1 MKIIKRDSSEE
12 IFNGEK
18 IYNAVLK
25 ANNATENN
33 KLSNEQIRDVAEY
46 VEYKCS
52 KMGRAVSVEEIQDMV
67 EDQIMAKG
75 AFQLANRHC
84 NNVLFHCL
92 ESPFFIGVSVSC
104 SVLTACRAS
113 YTASLA

>member
-52 KMGRAVSVEEIQDMV
+52 KMGRAGLQ
-67 EDQIMAKG
+67 KKW
-75 AFQLANRHC
+75 LAA
-84 NNVLFHCL
+84 
-92 ESPFFIGVSVSC
+92 SVSC
-104 SVLTACRAS
+104 NLR
-113 YTASLA
+113 L